1 VSSQTETI
9 IHADIKE
16 NMMTQNEM
24 KCGLRNSRLL
34 MNEVY
39 FWTDTIKEWNR
50 LLEEDTYKNIIIDCW
65 RNLIIRNK
73 IQIYGFVIMPN
84 HIHVVWE
91 MIDKN
96 GKEMPYASFNK
107 FTSHQ
112 FLEKIRSTNNQNLNK
127 FKETD
132 IDRKHRLWQRDPLAI
147 QLNSKSKAEQKLE
160 YIHLNPLQE
169 HWSLVS
175 KPEDYV
181 WSSAKFYE
189 TGYDEFKI
197 LTDYRE
203 RF

>member
-1 VSSQTETI
+1 
-9 IHADIKE
+9 
-16 NMMTQNEM
+16 MTQNEM

-175 KPEDYV
+175 KPDDYV

>member
-1 VSSQTETI
+1 MQIV
-9 IHADIKE
+9 KK
-16 NMMTQNEM
+16 NMMAQNEM
-24 KCGLRNSRLL
+24 KYGLRNSRLL

-39 FWTDTIKEWNR
+39 FWTDTIKEWSR

-65 RNLIIRNK
+65 RNLITRNK

-96 GKEMPYASFNK
+96 GKEMPHASFNK

-112 FLEKIRSTNNQNLNK
+112 FLEKIRSTNNQNLSK

-132 IDRKHRLWQRDPLAI
+132 IDRKHRFWQRDPLAI
-147 QLNSKSKAEQKLE
+147 QLNSKSKAEKKLE

-169 HWSLVS
+169 HWSLVN
-175 KPEDYV
+175 KPEEYA